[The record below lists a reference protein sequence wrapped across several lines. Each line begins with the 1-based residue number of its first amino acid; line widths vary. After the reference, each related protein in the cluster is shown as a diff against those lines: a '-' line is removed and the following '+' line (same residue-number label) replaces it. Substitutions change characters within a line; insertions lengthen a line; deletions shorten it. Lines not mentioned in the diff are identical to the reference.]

1 MISLKSF
8 NCAHSLKNLAS
19 ASTSGAKI
27 QNDLL
32 SLKRS
37 LYRKMTTCLDR
48 SSINEF
54 DPSIGSLMAFL
65 NAFFKSFIYSN
76 NTTKR
81 AFAKKG
87 PQASKAKTQRSRTY
101 SKLSRT
107 ILELVQH
114 MKMYQSTLF

>member
-32 SLKRS
+32 WLKRT
-37 LYRKMTTCLDR
+37 LYRKMTTWLDR

-65 NAFFKSFIYSN
+65 NAFFKSFIYTP
-76 NTTKR
+76 TTQQR
-81 AFAKKG
+81 EVFAKKG

-101 SKLSRT
+101 SKLKRT
-107 ILELVQH
+107 YFI
-114 MKMYQSTLF
+114 

>member
-32 SLKRS
+32 WLKRT

-65 NAFFKSFIYSN
+65 NAFFKSFIYTP
-76 NTTKR
+76 TTQQRESLQKKVLKQ
-81 AFAKKG
+81 AKLK
-87 PQASKAKTQRSRTY
+87 PKEV
-101 SKLSRT
+101 
-107 ILELVQH
+107 ELIPN
-114 MKMYQSTLF
+114 